1 LITGASQEVAEKY
14 GIVWLGREGSNLRMT
29 VSKTVALPLGD
40 APTCLHWTL
49 NPYATARLITVG
61 FSLCNVNDRPVC
73 LIPQLFPHYFHDKGA
88 VLHHLTGDQH

>member
-1 LITGASQEVAEKY
+1 MNI
-14 GIVWLGREGSNLRMT
+14 WLGREGSNLRMT

-40 APTCLHWTL
+40 APTGLHRIK

-61 FSLCNVNDRPVC
+61 FRLCNVNDRPVC

-88 VLHHLTGDQH
+88 VLHI